1 MVHEELVQVE
11 LPDGQVVW
19 ALVADAGPRD
29 VAGGRAILGTK
40 GLVEAIRGVGMNVRR
55 GLADAAPDEVAVEF
69 GLEQCMECCDDQRP
83 RARAVDSLSTQ
94 CLKGFDVQGYFPA
107 LGDG

>member
-1 MVHEELVQVE
+1 VVHEELVQVE

-29 VAGGRAILGTK
+29 VAAGRGILGTK

-55 GLADAAPDEVAVEF
+55 GLADMAPDEVAVEF
-69 GLEQCMECCDDQRP
+69 GLEL
-83 RARAVDSLSTQ
+83 AVHEGSVVAALVGFGGNAT
-94 CLKGFDVQGYFPA
+94 LKVTMGWKKAEPA
-107 LGDG
+107 DADRD